1 MVRRFALQN
10 KTGNRLNLMLKSSFF
25 YSPTGL
31 GFAEDKE
38 YISTSDGFFYEINS
52 KYSQPVISGQII
64 FLNLNSAYADYRKT
78 VTWINKEDDLKLVY
92 CPYGSE
98 EYFMDVKISEF
109 SKSEITSEGYLACD
123 VTIKGLS
130 PWFSQKPLTLNFQK
144 SASGTKR
151 YAYSYGKV
159 TEEQTTY
166 GYIYGV
172 SRTPGS
178 VDFQID
184 GDFDGGIEFTAQGLA
199 VSPILTLK
207 RKDNAEIIGQ
217 MDLTGTSVAQ
227 GEKLIFSSVS
237 NNSGI
242 WLEKDGEREN
252 IIDSAVLQEGV
263 ELFFKAPRNTSLTLS
278 LEVSGT
284 IEGNTTV
291 NVYSYWKTR

>member
-1 MVRRFALQN
+1 MVRKFALQN
-10 KTGNRLNLMLKSSFF
+10 KMGERLDLMLKSSFLNE
-25 YSPTGL
+25 PTGL
-31 GFAEDKE
+31 GFSETKE
-38 YISTSDGFFYEINS
+38 YISPSDGFFYEINS
-52 KYSQPVISGQII
+52 NYSQPKISAQVV
-64 FLNLNSAYADYRKT
+64 FFDLKNAYADFRKMA
-78 VTWINKEDDLKLVY
+78 TWINEQEDLKLVY
-92 CPYGSE
+92 CPYGSDDF
-98 EYFMDVKISEF
+98 FMNVKISEF
-109 SKSEITSEGYLACD
+109 SKGEITPEGYLACD
-123 VTIKGLS
+123 ITFDGLS
-130 PWFSQKPLTLNFQK
+130 PWFSQTPLTLNFQK
-144 SASGTKR
+144 SSSGTKR
-151 YAYSYGKV
+151 Y
-159 TEEQTTY
+159 TY
-166 GYIYGV
+166 KYKYVYGV

-184 GDFDGGIEFTAQGLA
+184 GDFDGGVEFTAQGLA

-207 RKDNAEIIGQ
+207 RKDNGKVIGQ

-252 IIDSAVLQEGV
+252 IIDSAVLREGV

-278 LEVSGT
+278 LEVSGI